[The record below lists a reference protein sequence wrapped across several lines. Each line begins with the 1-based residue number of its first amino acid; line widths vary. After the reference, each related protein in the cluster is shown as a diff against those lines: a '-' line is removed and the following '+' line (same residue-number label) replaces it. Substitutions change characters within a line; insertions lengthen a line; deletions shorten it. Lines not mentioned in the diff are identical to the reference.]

1 MIDDFYSIGEDNR
14 DEVDE
19 IRHDRYAELIKTPQ
33 RQQSRL
39 VDKSH
44 GKTQRR
50 IFDSLTDKGHMETR
64 DDNVIDDA
72 SYDSTPS
79 SVRFYSPKIDSP
91 SASLGKSPHAF
102 KFAPSLEH
110 KGKQRDK
117 PFHEMDPNLTPR
129 PTKLAKLSNGMRS
142 IDDGAM
148 GSPNRSGPPRS
159 TGVENPT
166 TAKQVISYDEREQLY
181 SKPLW
186 KISRD
191 DTIHGLASGPRQG
204 TTDIASMISP
214 RNRGTSRTPVPGPS
228 NHDDPQLR
236 GKFLGHHR
244 QQTLLPISRPLC
256 IRSLESVSGRHAI
269 RNKVYDFFAVICFVE
284 AQVVKPAMMPPKRDI
299 RIMDPSIDKKVLVSI
314 FVDPLK
320 FKPAVGTI
328 ALFRSLTTHE
338 WDRGM
343 LNAYPQ
349 HCGGKN
355 WFIVD
360 PVGVEGC
367 NVEKLREWWKKKS
380 AEMEQEQKDPG

>member
-19 IRHDRYAELIKTPQ
+19 ILHDRYAELIKTPQ
-33 RQQSRL
+33 RQKTQL
-39 VDKSH
+39 MDKTH
-44 GKTQRR
+44 GKTRRR
-50 IFDSLTDKGHMETR
+50 IFGSLADTGHMETR
-64 DDNVIDDA
+64 DDNVTDET

-79 SVRFYSPKIDSP
+79 SVRFYSPKIDLP
-91 SASLGKSPHAF
+91 STSLGKSPHAF
-102 KFAPSLEH
+102 PSTPSLER
-110 KGKQRDK
+110 KAKQRDK

-129 PTKLAKLSNGMRS
+129 PTKSAKLSNGMRS
-142 IDDGAM
+142 IDDAAVE
-148 GSPNRSGPPRS
+148 STNHSGPRRS
-159 TGVENPT
+159 TGVENPKA
-166 TAKQVISYDEREQLY
+166 AKQDIFYDEKAQLS

-191 DTIHGLASGPRQG
+191 ERIQGLASGPKQR
-204 TTDIASMISP
+204 TANVACMISP
-214 RNRGTSRTPVPGPS
+214 RNSGTSRTHILDSLNVDNS
-228 NHDDPQLR
+228 QLR
-236 GKFLGHHR
+236 DKFPGHHS
-244 QQTLLPISRPLC
+244 QQTLVPIRRPLC
-256 IRSLESVSGRHAI
+256 IRSLESVSGSHAI
-269 RNKVYDFFAVICFVE
+269 RNKVYDFFAVICLVE

-314 FVDPLK
+314 FVDPLR
-320 FKPAVGTI
+320 FKPAVGTV

-380 AEMEQEQKDPG
+380 AEMEQ